1 MFADPTALGILIA
14 TFLLAGAV
22 KGVIGLGL
30 PTVSLALL
38 AIAFD
43 LVTAMALLLIPSLIT
58 NLWQAVDGGYLVW
71 LLRRLWPFLTGVVG
85 TIWFGVLVL
94 GHWQL
99 SALMMTLGVLLLVY
113 GGLGLSQWRPVVDV
127 HQDIW
132 MGPVA
137 GAANGILTGM
147 TGSFVFPGVVYLQAL
162 GLSRDQ
168 LVQAMGL
175 LFSISTLV
183 LGWALQTQRLVN
195 GELLLYSLLAL
206 LPALFG
212 MAIGRWLR
220 KSLSEIRFRQLFFC
234 GILLLGGS
242 ILLSAV
248 V

>member
-1 MFADPTALGILIA
+1 
-14 TFLLAGAV
+14 
-22 KGVIGLGL
+22 
-30 PTVSLALL
+30 
-38 AIAFD
+38 
-43 LVTAMALLLIPSLIT
+43 
-58 NLWQAVDGGYLVW
+58 
-71 LLRRLWPFLTGVVG
+71 
-85 TIWFGVLVL
+85 
-94 GHWQL
+94 
-99 SALMMTLGVLLLVY
+99 
-113 GGLGLSQWRPVVDV
+113 
-127 HQDIW
+127 

-183 LGWALQTQRLVN
+183 LGWALQAQRLVS